1 MSDKPQ
7 TVSEDCTQSSDKH
20 ERKFLMFCREWDGEP
35 PWMGVVVIADTDPA
49 QVVDVLLAK
58 SPAGLSSQFADWV
71 TNPRL
76 PKSALQ

>member
-1 MSDKPQ
+1 
-7 TVSEDCTQSSDKH
+7 
-20 ERKFLMFCREWDGEP
+20 MFCREWDGEP